1 MVVQIRMN
9 TRAARVRQPRE
20 LATTL
25 VFQVLEKGDSLTGLL
40 AEALVDVDDARQR
53 AFVREL
59 VLGTLRWSERLEFVL
74 ARLLQKPLRKK
85 DRDLH
90 ALLLVGLYQ
99 ALMLDTADHAAVS
112 ETVELARR
120 SGKRWAAGLVNG
132 VLRNAL
138 RQSDTLLSAADA
150 LPSARWSYPDWWVRQ
165 LQGDWPDDWEQV
177 LDGGNQRAPM
187 VLRVNPQQSTRD
199 DYLVQLTDAG
209 ISGHPHPLVD
219 SAVELEAPVAVDS
232 LPGFRAGT
240 VSVQDAAAQLAAGLL
255 MLEPRQHVLDA
266 CAAPGGKTG
275 HILEHEADI
284 SLLALDNTASRMER
298 VEENLQR
305 LKLKAECVC
314 ADAGVTGDWWD
325 GKPFD
330 RILLDAPCSA
340 SGVVRR
346 HPDIK
351 QLRRKSDLQ
360 QLPAQQQRLLNAL
373 WPLLAP
379 GGILLYVT
387 CSVFRSE
394 NAGVVEAFMAQ
405 HDDAAELP
413 LDVEWGKRQ
422 SAGRQLLPGESGM
435 DGFYY
440 ARLIKGSTSSP

>member
-1 MVVQIRMN
+1 MGVN
-9 TRAARVRQPRE
+9 TARVQQPRA
-20 LATTL
+20 LATAL
-25 VFQVLEKGDSLTGLL
+25 VFQVLEQGDSLSGLL
-40 AEALVDVDDARQR
+40 TTALADIDDPRQR
-53 AFVREL
+53 AFAREL
-59 VLGTLRWSERLEFVL
+59 VLGTLRWCERLEFIL
-74 ARLLQKPLRKK
+74 GRLLQKPLRNK

-112 ETVELARR
+112 ETVELARH

-138 RQSDTLLSAADA
+138 RQSRDLLAAADA
-150 LPSARWSYPDWWVRQ
+150 VPAARWSYPDWWLRQ
-165 LQGDWPDDWEQV
+165 VQADWPDDWARV
-177 LDGGNQRAPM
+177 LDGGNRRAPM
-187 VLRVNPQQSTRD
+187 VLRVNAQKSTRQA
-199 DYLVQLTDAG
+199 YLVRLADASIG
-209 ISGHPHPLVD
+209 AQPHPQVD
-219 SAVELEAPVAVDS
+219 SAIALETPVAVDS
-232 LPGFRAGT
+232 LPGFRAGD
-240 VSVQDAAAQLAAGLL
+240 VSVQDAAAQMTAGQL
-255 MLEPRQHVLDA
+255 MLAPGQRVLDA

-275 HILEHEADI
+275 HIVETEPDI
-284 SLLALDNTASRMER
+284 ALLALDNTAKRLER

-305 LKLKAECVC
+305 LALKADCMC
-314 ADAGVTGDWWD
+314 ADAGATDDWWD
-325 GKPFD
+325 GQPFD

-351 QLRRKSDLQ
+351 RLRRASDLQ
-360 QLPAQQQRLLNAL
+360 QLPAQQRRLLNAL

-387 CSVFRSE
+387 CSVFRCE

-405 HDDAAELP
+405 QNDAGELP
-413 LDVEWGKRQ
+413 LEVEWGSRQ
-422 SAGRQLLPGESGM
+422 SVGRQLLPGEQGM

>member
-1 MVVQIRMN
+1 MN
-9 TRAARVRQPRE
+9 ARSVARVRQPRE
-20 LATTL
+20 LATAL
-25 VFQVLEKGDSLTGLL
+25 VYRVLEQGDSLSGLL
-40 AEALVDVDDARQR
+40 TEELAAVGDPRQR

-74 ARLLQKPLRKK
+74 GKLLQKPLRKK

-112 ETVELARR
+112 ETVELARS
-120 SGKRWAAGLVNG
+120 SGKRWAAGMVNG

-138 RQSDTLLSAADA
+138 RQSDTLLSAADEV
-150 LPSARWSYPDWWVRQ
+150 PSARWSYPDWWVQQ
-165 LQGDWPDDWEQV
+165 LRHDWPDCWEQV
-177 LDGGNQRAPM
+177 LDGGNRRAPM
-187 VLRVNPQQSTRD
+187 VLRINRQQSARD
-199 DYLVQLTDAG
+199 AYLTQLADTGIGAHMHALANSAIELDAP
-209 ISGHPHPLVD
+209 I
-219 SAVELEAPVAVDS
+219 AVDS
-232 LPGFRAGT
+232 LPGFRVGA
-240 VSVQDAAAQLAAGLL
+240 VSVQDAAAQFAAEQL
-255 MLEPRQHVLDA
+255 MLEAGQRVLDA

-275 HILEHEADI
+275 HILEIEPDV
-284 SLLALDNTASRMER
+284 SLVALDNTRARLDR

-305 LKLKAECVC
+305 LKQSAECVC
-314 ADAGVTGDWWD
+314 ADAAVSGDWWD
-325 GKPFD
+325 GKLFD

-351 QLRRKSDLQ
+351 RLRRESDLQ
-360 QLPAQQQRLLNAL
+360 QLPVLQQQLLDAL

-379 GGILLYVT
+379 GGILLYST
-387 CSVFRSE
+387 CSVFRCE
-394 NAGVVEAFMAQ
+394 NIGVVEAFMAQ
-405 HDDAAELP
+405 QNDATELP

-422 SAGRQLLPGESGM
+422 SVGRQLLPGEQGM

-440 ARLIKGSTSSP
+440 ARLIKGSTTSR

>member
-1 MVVQIRMN
+1 MKA
-9 TRAARVRQPRE
+9 RAGKSQPRA
-20 LATTL
+20 LATRL
-25 VFQVLEKGDSLTGLL
+25 VFQVLEQGDSLSGLL
-40 AEALVDVDDARQR
+40 TETLAGIDDPRQR

-74 ARLLQKPLRKK
+74 ARLLKKPLRNK

-99 ALMLDTADHAAVS
+99 ALILDTADHAAVS
-112 ETVELARR
+112 ETVDLARS
-120 SGKRWAAGLVNG
+120 SGKHWAAGMVNG

-138 RQSDTLLSAADA
+138 RKSDALSAEADTVA
-150 LPSARWSYPDWWVRQ
+150 SAHWSYPDWWVTQ
-165 LQGDWPDDWEQV
+165 LQRDWPDDWEQV
-177 LDGGNQRAPM
+177 LEGGNRRAPM
-187 VLRVNPQQSTRD
+187 VLRVNAQQTTREA
-199 DYLVQLTDAG
+199 YLEQLAEAG
-209 ISGHPHPLVD
+209 INGHTHPLVD
-219 SAVELEAPVAVDS
+219 SAVELEAPVGVDS
-232 LPGFRAGT
+232 LPGFRTGA
-240 VSVQDAAAQLAAGLL
+240 VSVQDAAAQLAAGQ
-255 MLEPRQHVLDA
+255 MMPAPQQRVLDA

-275 HILEHEADI
+275 HILELQPDV
-284 SLLALDNTASRMER
+284 SLLALDNAESRMRR

-305 LKLKAECVC
+305 LVLKAECVC
-314 ADAGVTGDWWD
+314 ADAGATGNWWD

-351 QLRRKSDLQ
+351 RLRRKSDLQ
-360 QLPAQQQRLLNAL
+360 QLPAQQLKLLNAL

-379 GGILLYVT
+379 GGILLYAT
-387 CSVFRSE
+387 CSVFRNE
-394 NAGVVEAFMAQ
+394 NSSVVEAFMAQ
-405 HDDAAELP
+405 HEDASELP
-413 LDVEWGKRQ
+413 NDVEWGRRQ
-422 SAGRQLLPGESGM
+422 SVGCQVLPGEQGM

>member
-1 MVVQIRMN
+1 MSA
-9 TRAARVRQPRE
+9 RATRVRQPRE
-20 LATTL
+20 LATAL
-25 VFQVLEKGDSLTGLL
+25 VFQVLEQGESLSGLL
-40 AEALVDVDDARQR
+40 AAELAGIDDPRQR
-53 AFVREL
+53 AFAREL
-59 VLGTLRWSERLEFVL
+59 VLGTLRWYERLEFVL
-74 ARLLQKPLRKK
+74 GRLLQKPLRKK

-99 ALMLDTADHAAVS
+99 TLMLDTADHAAVS
-112 ETVELARR
+112 ETVELARH
-120 SGKRWAAGLVNG
+120 SGKRWAAGMVNG

-138 RQSDTLLSAADA
+138 RQADALLAAADA
-150 LPSARWSYPDWWVRQ
+150 VPSARWSYPDWWVRQ
-165 LQGDWPDDWEQV
+165 LQSDWPDDWEQV
-177 LDGGNQRAPM
+177 LKGGNQRAPM
-187 VLRVNPQQSTRD
+187 VLRVNPRQSTREA
-199 DYLVQLTDAG
+199 YLLQLTDAG
-209 ISGHPHPLVD
+209 ISAQPHPLVG
-219 SAVELEAPVAVDS
+219 SAIELETPVAVDS
-232 LPGFRAGT
+232 LPGFRAGA
-240 VSVQDAAAQLAAGLL
+240 VSVQDAAAQFAAARL
-255 MLEPRQHVLDA
+255 MLAPGQRVLDA

-275 HILEHEADI
+275 HILEIEADV
-284 SLLALDNTASRMER
+284 SLLALDNSRQRLDR

-305 LKLKAECVC
+305 LKLQAEYVS
-314 ADAGVTGDWWD
+314 ADAAATGDWWD

-351 QLRRKSDLQ
+351 RLRRESDLQ
-360 QLPAQQQRLLNAL
+360 QLPVQQQRLLEAL

-387 CSVFRSE
+387 CSVFRRE

-405 HDDAAELP
+405 HDDVAELP

-422 SAGRQLLPGESGM
+422 PVGRQLLPGEQGL

>member
-1 MVVQIRMN
+1 MN
-9 TRAARVRQPRE
+9 ARAARVRQPRE
-20 LATTL
+20 LATAL
-25 VFQVLEKGDSLTGLL
+25 VFQVLEQGDSLSGLL
-40 AEALVDVDDARQR
+40 TAELAGIDDPRQR

-74 ARLLQKPLRKK
+74 GRLLQKPLRKK

-112 ETVELARR
+112 ETVELARS
-120 SGKRWAAGLVNG
+120 SGKRWAAGMVNG

-138 RQSDTLLSAADA
+138 RQSEALLTAADA
-150 LPSARWSYPDWWVRQ
+150 VPSAHWSYPDWWIRQ
-165 LQGDWPDDWEQV
+165 LQRDWPDHWEQV

-187 VLRVNPQQSTRD
+187 VLRVNRQQSARD
-199 DYLVQLTDAG
+199 AYLSRLADAG
-209 ISGHPHPLVD
+209 LSAHLHPLAD
-219 SAVELEAPVAVDS
+219 SAIELGTPVAVDS
-232 LPGFRAGT
+232 LPEFRAGA
-240 VSVQDAAAQLAAGLL
+240 VSVQDAAAQFAAEQL
-255 MLEPRQHVLDA
+255 MLAPGQRVLDA

-275 HILEHEADI
+275 HILEIEPDI
-284 SLLALDNTASRMER
+284 SLLALDNSESRLER
-298 VEENLQR
+298 VKENLQR
-305 LKLKAECVC
+305 LKLTAECVC
-314 ADAGVTGDWWD
+314 ADAAVSDDWWD
-325 GKPFD
+325 GKLFD

-351 QLRRKSDLQ
+351 RLRRQSDLQ
-360 QLPAQQQRLLNAL
+360 QLPAQQQQLLNTL

-379 GGILLYVT
+379 DGILLYVT
-387 CSVFRSE
+387 CSVFRCE
-394 NAGVVEAFMAQ
+394 NAGVVEAFMVQ

-413 LDVEWGKRQ
+413 LDEGWGERQ
-422 SAGRQLLPGESGM
+422 PVGRQLLPGEQGM

-440 ARLIKGSTSSP
+440 ARLIKGSTTSR